1 MKLTV
6 MKFGGTSMGAADA
19 ILQCADVL
27 ISQYSEDDRVC
38 AVVSAMS
45 GVTDLLIRS
54 AKAAASGDEAVFGEA
69 QSVLEE
75 KHRVALN
82 ALQASEESSQ
92 IVFKQ
97 IEEFASL
104 CHAVYVLGEVTDR
117 ALDAITALG
126 ERMSIHLLDIL
137 AQFLLDL
144 VIGFF
149 LQNNFNA
156 TILRPINCRI
166 IWHQRLGICIAG
178 NFEPALIQRTA
189 IKEILC
195 NL

>member
-126 ERMSIHLLDIL
+126 ERMSIHLLASALEMRGYRSKAIDAADFVL
-137 AQFLLDL
+137 TDGAHQHANPDMAKTRE
-144 VIGFF
+144 
-149 LQNNFNA
+149 NA
-156 TILRPINCRI
+156 DRVLKP
-166 IWHQRLGICIAG
+166 LIASTLSMV
-178 NFEPALIQRTA
+178 PPV
-189 IKEILC
+189 
-195 NL
+195 